1 MSGNNSYP
9 VIMQAV
15 VLETHG
21 GPLQVKEV
29 DIPGPGPDEV
39 LIIIA
44 AANFIRLLKHCL
56 LAAL

>member
-1 MSGNNSYP
+1 M
-9 VIMQAV
+9 IMQAV

-44 AANFIRLLKHCL
+44 AGNFIRLLKHCL